1 MNTRRDDGRLTLFL
15 CGDVM
20 LGRGIDQIL
29 PHPLDPT
36 LRESYCHDAR
46 DYVALAEAAN
56 GPIPRPAAYSWPWG
70 DALDILA
77 AAAPDARIMNL
88 ETSITRSDRFA
99 PGKGIHYRMN
109 PANLPGLT
117 VARPDVC
124 TLANNHVLDFGRL
137 GLQETLSTMTGAGLQ
152 VAGAG
157 LNRRQAQRPATV
169 TVDDGR
175 ILVIAFGTP
184 SSGIPSYWAATDDRA
199 GVDVLPELSRNS
211 APRLADRIH
220 RHKRPGDIV
229 VASVHWGSNWGYD
242 IPDEQIRLA
251 HQLIDNGADIVHG
264 HSSHHPRPI
273 EVYRNRLI
281 LYGCG
286 DLINDYEG
294 IGVHRQYRDD
304 LRLMYLASIAPTGE
318 LACLRMAPTQARRM
332 QLHRASPEDTQW
344 TRTVLG
350 SVSRRS
356 GVRID
361 AAPPGMLTLR
371 PN

>member
-56 GPIPRPAAYSWPWG
+56 GPIPRAADYSWPWG
-70 DALDILA
+70 DALDVLA

-88 ETSITRSDRFA
+88 ETSVTRSDQFA
-99 PGKGIHYRMN
+99 PRKAVHYRMS

-124 TLANNHVLDFGRL
+124 ALANNHVLDFGRP
-137 GLQETLSTMTGAGLQ
+137 GLQETLDTLTGAGLQ

-157 LNRRQAQRPATV
+157 LNTRQAQRPATV
-169 TVDDGR
+169 TAERGR
-175 ILVIAFGTP
+175 ILVFAFGTP
-184 SSGIPSYWAATDDRA
+184 SSGVPAHWAATGDR
-199 GVDVLPELSRNS
+199 GGIDVLPELSRNG
-211 APRLADRIH
+211 AARLADRIH

-229 VASVHWGSNWGYD
+229 VVSVHWGSNWGYD
-242 IPDEQIRLA
+242 IPEEQIRLA

-294 IGVHRQYRDD
+294 IGVHQQYRDD
-304 LRLMYLASIAPTGE
+304 LRLLYLPSIAPTGE
-318 LACLRMAPTQARRM
+318 LACLRVAPMQARRM
-332 QLHRASPEDTQW
+332 RLHRASPEDTEW

-350 SVSRRS
+350 SVSSRS
-356 GVRID
+356 GIRID
-361 AAPPGMLTLR
+361 VTPNRMLTLR